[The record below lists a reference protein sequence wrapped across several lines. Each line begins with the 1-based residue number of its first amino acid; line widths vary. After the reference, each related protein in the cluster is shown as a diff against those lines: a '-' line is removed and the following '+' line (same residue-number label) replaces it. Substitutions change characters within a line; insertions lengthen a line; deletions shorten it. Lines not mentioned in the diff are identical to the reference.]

1 MIIFIIALG
10 GLVFLTILIQLL
22 GNMKIVGGNELGVVS
37 GSGGA
42 KGFRTL
48 SGGRAFIIP
57 LLQKFNKF
65 DLTPVTIEVVVESA
79 LAAGIV
85 PLNVK
90 ATVSFAI
97 AGNEIGRSHAVTR
110 ILSLA
115 ANRDNLR
122 RVASDII
129 EGHLRD
135 SIASMTPEQV
145 MKDKDILVAKM
156 INVCKNDLENIGLE
170 ITTMNIADVDDHRL
184 PGVEEPDLYMALL
197 KRIQSTNAET
207 KARQAQAEAK
217 AVSAEQAEARRAE
230 TEVKNLIN
238 ELERLKADVRV
249 RLAQENQRQ
258 KVGVE
263 QEAANARARAAGI
276 KGQVE
281 AEKQNI
287 EMLKNKFKAEIVTP
301 SIAESENAVLMAKAE
316 VVGWQ
321 EVALAEMEQLIVTLD
336 IMKQAGAEARRA
348 WVIDNFEKLFNPFA
362 GMLSKYPAKHV
373 SVLTGAGGDHSP
385 LSAIHPNAIMAA
397 RNDLVAAALQSLTD
411 SEEPDSL
418 AATNMTDVSNPKLV
432 ETIAEPVL
440 AQTPPAP
447 KEDKKIP
454 PAFNS
459 LTEKDQADAREILRV
474 YGKSAYEDY
483 LRKVRAAQKK

>member
-1 MIIFIIALG
+1 MIAFVLALG
-10 GLVFLTILIQLL
+10 GLVGITVLFQLL
-22 GNMKIVGGNELGVVS
+22 TNMKIVGGNELGVVA
-37 GSGGA
+37 GSGGN

-65 DLTPVTIEVVVESA
+65 DLTPVTIEVVVDSA

-90 ATVSFAI
+90 STVSFAI
-97 AGNEIGRSHAVTR
+97 ASNEVGRSHAVTR

-145 MKDKDILVAKM
+145 MKDKDTLVAKM

-217 AVSAEQAEARRAE
+217 AASAEQAEARRAE
-230 TEVKNLIN
+230 TEVKNLKN
-238 ELERLKADVRV
+238 ELERLRADVRV
-249 RLAQENQRQ
+249 RMAQESQRQ

-263 QEAANARARAAGI
+263 QEAANARARVSGI

-287 EMLKNKFKAEIVTP
+287 EMLKNKYKAEVITP
-301 SIAESENAVLMAKAE
+301 SIATSENAVLVAKAD
-316 VVGWQ
+316 
-321 EVALAEMEQLIVTLD
+321 VAQWRGVAQAELNQLAVTLKT
-336 IMKQAGAEARRA
+336 MQEAGGEARRA
-348 WVIDNFEKLFNPFA
+348 WIIDNFEKLFVPFA
-362 GMLSKYPAKHV
+362 GMLAKYPATHV
-373 SVLTGAGGDHSP
+373 SVLTGAGGEHAP
-385 LSAIHPNAIMAA
+385 ISAIHPNAVMSA
-397 RNDLVAAALQSLTD
+397 RNDMVAAALESVSKPETVD
-411 SEEPDSL
+411 RKSE
-418 AATNMTDVSNPKLV
+418 
-432 ETIAEPVL
+432 
-440 AQTPPAP
+440 
-447 KEDKKIP
+447 KK
-454 PAFNS
+454 
-459 LTEKDQADAREILRV
+459 
-474 YGKSAYEDY
+474 
-483 LRKVRAAQKK
+483 